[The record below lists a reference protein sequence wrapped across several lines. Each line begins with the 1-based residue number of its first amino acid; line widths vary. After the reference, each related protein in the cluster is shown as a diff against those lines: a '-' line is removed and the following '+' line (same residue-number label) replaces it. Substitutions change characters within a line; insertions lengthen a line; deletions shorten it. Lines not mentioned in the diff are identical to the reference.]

1 MNVTFYSTHCP
12 KCKVLEMKLK
22 QKNINY
28 TENDNVEEMLSLG
41 IQSAPALSVDNKIY
55 LFTDAIKWVNSQEVN
70 K

>member
-55 LFTDAIKWVNSQEVN
+55 LFTDAVKWVNSQEVN

>member
-12 KCKVLEMKLK
+12 KCKVLEIKLK

-41 IQSAPALSVDNKIY
+41 IQSAPALSVDDKIY
-55 LFTDAIKWVNSQEVN
+55 LFTDAVKWVNSQEVN

>member
-41 IQSAPALSVDNKIY
+41 IQSAPALSVDDKIY

>member
-1 MNVTFYSTHCP
+1 MNVIFYSTHCP